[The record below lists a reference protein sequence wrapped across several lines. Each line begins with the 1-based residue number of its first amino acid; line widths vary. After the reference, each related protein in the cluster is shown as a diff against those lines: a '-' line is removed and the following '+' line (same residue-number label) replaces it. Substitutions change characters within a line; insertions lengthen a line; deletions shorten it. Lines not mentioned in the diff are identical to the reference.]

1 MGHVA
6 AWPCKHTPAQYVEM
20 NQIPTWPW
28 QNRMEYLIQ
37 YYPKDELRKML
48 NGRYI
53 SQDRPAL
60 SDVVD
65 GEPLVTLAVHPP
77 GEEDGHHLQCVG
89 HVVWRH
95 VLYLDRQH
103 HRGEEHEDDL
113 LVSDPG
119 DDRGKAAT
127 CQPVALLVA
136 RLQRLQVVMELFV
149 LILC

>member
-1 MGHVA
+1 MSL
-6 AWPCKHTPAQYVEM
+6 W
-20 NQIPTWPW
+20 
-28 QNRMEYLIQ
+28 
-37 YYPKDELRKML
+37 
-48 NGRYI
+48 RYI
-53 SQDRPAL
+53 HPVRRM
-60 SDVVD
+60 
-65 GEPLVTLAVHPP
+65 VTTCSVL
-77 GEEDGHHLQCVG
+77 DM
-89 HVVWRH
+89 WFRH

-127 CQPVALLVA
+127 RQPVALLVA